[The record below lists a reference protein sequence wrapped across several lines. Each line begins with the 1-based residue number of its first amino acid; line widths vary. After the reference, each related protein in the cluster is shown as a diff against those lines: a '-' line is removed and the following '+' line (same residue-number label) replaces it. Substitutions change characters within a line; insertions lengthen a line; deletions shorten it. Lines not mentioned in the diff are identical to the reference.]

1 MSNASDFVIENGVL
15 TKYKGF
21 GGKVIIPEEVRKI
34 GERAFAYRAVS
45 SVEIPGTVE
54 EIGPF
59 AFEHCTGLKEV
70 ILHEGIRVIGHGAF
84 SECAN
89 LEEVQIPD
97 SVQELGNNVFILRRK
112 MRQLQALGVTESG
125 EQYLHDQP
133 VILPQVPISSIKGA
147 DSKLGLALGYFS
159 CPEKYSTEIAADYHK
174 FAFSQKKK
182 ILAIAWKQ
190 DLVNIVAFYAEQKK
204 ISVANIEKDF
214 LNPAMEANAKQCIA
228 YLLEWKEK
236 NLKAASPAAK
246 MAKELEKSPVS
257 ATELKKVWNYAK
269 NADGGLKITG
279 YKGSDPDVVIP
290 QTVGKDTV
298 TVLGYECF
306 CPVASRLPDGQF
318 EVRKKIESVEIP
330 DTVTK
335 ISERAFFAC
344 ESLKQVM
351 LPKSLKCIES
361 DAFCRCPLESVEI
374 PDGTETIME
383 LAFSRCSELQR
394 IHIPASVQE
403 IGHSAINRCPKV
415 TIYAPAGSYAETYAK
430 ENNIPFV
437 AE

>member
-89 LEEVQIPD
+89 LEEVQIPN
-97 SVQELGNNVFILRRK
+97 SVQELGNNVFILCRK

-159 CPEKYSTEIAADYHK
+159 CPEKYSAEIAADYQK
-174 FAFSQKKK
+174 YAFSQKKK
-182 ILAIAWKQ
+182 ILAAAWKQ
-190 DLVNIVAFYAEQKK
+190 DRVDIVAFYAEHKK
-204 ISVANIEKDF
+204 ITGANVEKDF
-214 LNPAMEANAKQCIA
+214 VDPAMAANATQCLA
-228 YLLEWKEK
+228 FLLDWKEK
-236 NLKAASPAAK
+236 NLKPVAPAVKAARELAK
-246 MAKELEKSPVS
+246 NPLSV
-257 ATELKKVWNYAK
+257 TELKKNWNFSK
-269 NADGGLKITG
+269 NPEGGIKITG
-279 YKGSDPDVVIP
+279 YKGTDTDVVIP
-290 QTVGKDTV
+290 QTIGKDTV

-318 EVRKKIESVEIP
+318 EVRKKIESVVIP

-344 ESLKQVM
+344 ESLKRVV
-351 LPKSLKCIES
+351 LPKSLKCIEN
-361 DAFCRCPLESVEI
+361 DAFCGCLLESVEI
-374 PDGTETIME
+374 PGGTETIME

-403 IGHSAINRCPKV
+403 ISYPAIYRCPKV

-430 ENNIPFV
+430 KYKIPFV